1 MWLMHRRLGVYWH
14 SDAQGGGKQH
24 HRTLPSAQGLYAT
37 LLLRQVAC
45 SACQLYVMRIPALL
59 QAMAQDEVHLEGH
72 LLVCGCGTPPAA
84 LACLLKPLR
93 STTMRAQQRSI
104 VVLDTTTPEGPEWEE
119 LSR

>member
-1 MWLMHRRLGVYWH
+1 MSVLIV
-14 SDAQGGGKQH
+14 
-24 HRTLPSAQGLYAT
+24 TF
-37 LLLRQVAC
+37 
-45 SACQLYVMRIPALL
+45 L

-93 STTMRAQQRSI
+93 STALPGRQRLI
-104 VVLDTTTPEGPEWEE
+104 VVLDTTAPEGPEWEE